1 MDRALVFG
9 TRCRG
14 FESCLA
20 HYALLL
26 SIVSNEKEEMS
37 ATTVSTLPRLH
48 HVMIAIPPASEPSAR
63 AFYVDILGLSEIPKP
78 ESLCGR
84 GGLWLS
90 TGSLDVHLGIDQ
102 DFHPAR
108 KAHIALQLDDLDRI
122 KCKLNEFG
130 YQVGP
135 VECELPGFERFYVSD
150 PFGNR
155 IELMQPL

>member
-1 MDRALVFG
+1 M
-9 TRCRG
+9 
-14 FESCLA
+14 
-20 HYALLL
+20 
-26 SIVSNEKEEMS
+26 
-37 ATTVSTLPRLH
+37 TTAVSTVPRLH
-48 HVMIAIPPASEPSAR
+48 HVMIAIPAASEPTAR
-63 AFYVDILGLSEIPKP
+63 EFYVDILGLTEIPKP

-122 KCKLNEFG
+122 KRLLGQNG
-130 YQVGP
+130 YLVGP

>member
-1 MDRALVFG
+1 
-9 TRCRG
+9 
-14 FESCLA
+14 
-20 HYALLL
+20 
-26 SIVSNEKEEMS
+26 
-37 ATTVSTLPRLH
+37 
-48 HVMIAIPPASEPSAR
+48 MIAIPPASEPTAR
-63 AFYVDILGLSEIPKP
+63 AFYVDILGLTEISKP

-122 KCKLNEFG
+122 KQLLEQNG
-130 YQVGP
+130 YLVGP

-155 IELMQPL
+155 IELMRPL

>member
-1 MDRALVFG
+1 M
-9 TRCRG
+9 
-14 FESCLA
+14 
-20 HYALLL
+20 
-26 SIVSNEKEEMS
+26 I

-48 HVMIAIPPASEPSAR
+48 HVMIAIPPASEPTAR
-63 AFYVDILGLSEIPKP
+63 AFYVEILGLIETPKP
-78 ESLCGR
+78 DSLCGR

-108 KAHIALQLDDLDRI
+108 KAHIALQFPNLEQLRRR
-122 KCKLNEFG
+122 LNEHG

-135 VECELPGFERFYVSD
+135 VECELPGYQRFYVSD

-155 IELMQPL
+155 IELMELL